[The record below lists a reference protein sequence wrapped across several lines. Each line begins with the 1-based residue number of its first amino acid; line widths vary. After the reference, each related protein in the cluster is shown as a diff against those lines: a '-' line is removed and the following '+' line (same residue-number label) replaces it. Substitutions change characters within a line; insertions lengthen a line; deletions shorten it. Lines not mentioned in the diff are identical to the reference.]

1 MHHIH
6 FHMKKWQSFVK
17 ETRLPYTCVH
27 FLFKG
32 FCRLLIH
39 CVQRI
44 VVKVCLSS
52 WIIYE
57 NGVSIKFS
65 TCQRQCVLKLY
76 DISVQALPFASIHM
90 THKFKYSFIFP
101 PLSHWVFY
109 TVCMCGACPN
119 FKNWKIRLLAS
130 KHAIP
135 FHHTLTSRYFS
146 SNHTHTRIC
155 IYGERAKANRI
166 FNLHHIYRCI
176 KH

>member
-6 FHMKKWQSFVK
+6 FHMKKWESFVK

-32 FCRLLIH
+32 FCRLLIQ

-90 THKFKYSFIFP
+90 THKFEYSFIFP
-101 PLSHWVFY
+101 PLPHWVFY
-109 TVCMCGACPN
+109 TVCACVCSMSEVLKL
-119 FKNWKIRLLAS
+119 KNKTTCIETCNTISSYIDIKIFL
-130 KHAIP
+130 
-135 FHHTLTSRYFS
+135 
-146 SNHTHTRIC
+146 
-155 IYGERAKANRI
+155 
-166 FNLHHIYRCI
+166 
-176 KH
+176 